1 MGSRLI
7 VEDEPLI
14 VEVLQAT
21 LESEYR
27 VSSVSTVGEA
37 LAFLHTS
44 HVDAVLLDNVLPDGR
59 GSEVA
64 CFAGKLGAAV
74 IEMSGY
80 PEVMDDLQRSARP
93 HLFKPFKAEVLLST
107 IENALSNHGNVGN
120 LEFGGYTKSQGD
132 F

>member
-1 MGSRLI
+1 MGSRFHILI

-21 LESEYR
+21 LESEYL
-27 VSSVSTVGEA
+27 VSSVSTVGDA

-44 HVDAVLLDNVLPDGR
+44 HVDAVLVDNVLPDGR

-74 IEMSGY
+74 VEMSGY
-80 PEVMDDLQRSARP
+80 PEVMNDMERSRRP

-107 IENALSNHGNVGN
+107 IG
-120 LEFGGYTKSQGD
+120 K
-132 F
+132 

>member
-107 IENALSNHGNVGN
+107 IENAHSNHGNVGN